1 MGIMSRPM
9 PLPRYDL
16 HQHLWPE
23 PFLAALERRTAA
35 PLLRRE
41 RDGGTTL
48 MLAGEP
54 AAPFDAAPHDPAR
67 RREELR
73 ADGVDRALVCLS
85 SPLGIEA
92 LPRAEAQP
100 VLDAWHDGVFALGE
114 PFGVWGAIALDGPQ
128 PADVEA
134 LLDRGAAGVSVP
146 AGAFVTPGAVAEV
159 LPVLRALEARDRPL
173 LVHPGA
179 VPAGTPALPWWPA
192 SVGYVTEL
200 HAAWHGFAAWARPEL
215 ETLRVVF
222 AALAGAAPLH
232 VERLAGRG
240 GPALAAFDPLT
251 FYDTSSYGPRAIES
265 VGGVVGI
272 DQLVHGSDRPVL
284 DAPPEHGLG
293 AAGHHALT
301 TTNPARL
308 LTGEPATALEVP
320 A

>member
-1 MGIMSRPM
+1 MSLTRF
-9 PLPRYDL
+9 DV

-23 PFLAALERRTAA
+23 PFVAALERRVEPPA
-35 PLLRRE
+35 LRRSG
-41 RDGGTTL
+41 DGLTL
-48 MLAGEP
+48 VLAGEP
-54 AAPFDAAPHDPAR
+54 DSTFDPAPHDPDR

-73 ADGVDRALVCLS
+73 SDGADRALVCLS

-100 VLDAWHDGVFALGE
+100 LLDAWHDGVFALGE
-114 PFGVWGAIALDGPQ
+114 PFGVWGAVALDGAR
-128 PADVEA
+128 PADAEA
-134 LLDRGAAGVSVP
+134 LLDRGAAGISLP
-146 AGAFVTPGAVAEV
+146 AGAFVTPDAVERV
-159 LPVLRALEARDRPL
+159 LALLRALEARERPL

-179 VPAGTPALPWWPA
+179 VPAGTPAPPWWAA
-192 SVGYVTEL
+192 SVGYVAEL

-215 ETLRVVF
+215 EALRVVF
-222 AALAGAAPLH
+222 VGLAGAAPLH

-251 FYDTSSYGPRAIES
+251 FYDTSSYGPRAIEA
-265 VGGVVGI
+265 VGGVVGL

-284 DAPPEHGLG
+284 GAPSEHGLG
-293 AAGHHALT
+293 PAGDHALT

-308 LTGEPATALEVP
+308 LTGEPATAVEVP